1 MVRRTLREKSNPQ
14 ADVLVTPPPFIQ
26 QADTTG
32 LLKAY
37 RPAGSEQVGEA
48 TVADAVALARLM
60 EEVEI
65 FTPDWAAVGENLDR
79 HVDAWK
85 SATGS
90 CTPPRA
96 PRHPAGSPF
105 PHTHPFTEAFV
116 SGGPSRRTLLL
127 TAALATAA
135 APLAAFPALVKTY
148 TADTPSRA
156 EKLTLQ
162 VPPGARTAQIRF
174 RCTAG
179 DNWFW
184 TVDAVSLTAS

>member
-1 MVRRTLREKSNPQ
+1 M
-14 ADVLVTPPPFIQ
+14 
-26 QADTTG
+26 
-32 LLKAY
+32 
-37 RPAGSEQVGEA
+37 
-48 TVADAVALARLM
+48 
-60 EEVEI
+60 
-65 FTPDWAAVGENLDR
+65 
-79 HVDAWK
+79 
-85 SATGS
+85 
-90 CTPPRA
+90 
-96 PRHPAGSPF
+96 
-105 PHTHPFTEAFV
+105 
-116 SGGPSRRTLLL
+116 SGGPSRRTLLP